1 MFSFR
6 EIEINDAKLI
16 LDWRTKS
23 RITKYMTSDVS
34 YNLEAQIKWLES
46 SLKKS
51 NSYHWIIKY
60 NNEDIGLISLLDYKP
75 DIKET
80 SWGYYIGEDN
90 ALGYGGMVP
99 PFLYNYVF
107 DELGIEKIKAWV
119 FFDNLKIIQMHL
131 MHGYEF
137 EPAEDH
143 TVMKDGKCKLILCL
157 VLNKDKFRI
166 SKYQR
171 FKSEFPVTKWKRTS

>member
-16 LDWRTKS
+16 LNWRTKS
-23 RITKYMTSDVS
+23 RITKYMISDVS
-34 YNLEAQIKWLES
+34 YDIEAQKKWLES

-51 NSYHWIIKY
+51 DSYHWIIRY

-75 DIKET
+75 EIKET

-90 ALGYGGMVP
+90 ALGYGGMIP
-99 PFLYNYVF
+99 PFFYNYVF

-131 MHGYEF
+131 MNGYEF

-143 TVMKDGKCKLILCL
+143 TVMKDGKSILILCL

-166 SKYQR
+166 SKYQK
-171 FKSEFPVTKWKRTS
+171 FKSKFPVTKWKRTS